1 MAVEP
6 FTHPS
11 EAAWPP
17 GSAHHL
23 VIGAPQSGKTTLAV
37 NAFVDHVRSHG
48 PRRAVFLTPT
58 RQRAAALQ
66 NVIAHKFG
74 GTTGQL
80 LVRTPASLAFG
91 LLRQGA
97 SSRGEPTPT
106 LITGPEQDQ
115 ILAELIA
122 GHLTDG
128 VGPGWPPEITPQVLS
143 MRAFRDELR
152 DLLMRAAEAGLDGPA
167 LAEQGVREERPE
179 WVAAGRLLTEY
190 TAVTILGEI
199 TPDRGARY
207 DAATILDRAA
217 AEIVNHPELRAFDAL
232 VHDDY
237 QDATLATSRLLGE
250 LARGGA
256 RLLLTANPDTGVQG
270 FRGGLPA
277 LTHTATLPEGSQ
289 DGAFGAQVH
298 VLDSVTM
305 APRLWQGLSELAE
318 ELPPL
323 IGAARRRATAGGD
336 EGDGGV
342 QCVLL
347 PSGSQEAAFIARRL
361 RELHLFDDVPWSDIA
376 VVVRGHHQLTRLRR
390 ALAHAGVPVKVTG
403 AEVPLREE
411 PVVRA
416 LLVALDVATSAAGA
430 DIAHASELLMSAF
443 GGIDALALRRMR
455 RTLRQHDPSRS
466 SADLLL
472 AALQE
477 EELREV
483 AGNHPGLHRIARMLA
498 AGRSAVLEG
507 LGVDMVLW
515 RIWDAAGVAKTWQ
528 HKALTPGHGAARAD
542 ADLDAAV
549 ALFTV
554 AEQFVDRRA
563 GASPRAFID
572 HLAGQDFP
580 ADTLAARAD
589 RTEAVAL
596 HTAASAAGEHWP
608 VVVVAGVQED
618 TWPDLRLRDTLLG
631 AATLADLATSRHRA
645 GAHNYVHARQEVL
658 HDELRMFLSACSRA
672 RRHLIVTAVLDADAR
687 PSLFFDRLA
696 VQTPPLTRVDPPL
709 DLRGL
714 VGTLRAHLTPE
725 PGDHAAERAEA
736 ASSLLATLAENDVVE
751 ADPQVWDPKWT
762 GSGPVLAE
770 GEKPVLNPSTIER
783 ALTCPLQWFLTS
795 HGGRAAESDAQTLG
809 TLIHDIA
816 KNHPRG
822 TEADLRRELDERW
835 HELELP
841 DNHIGRRARER
852 AEEMV
857 RQLAGYLAAHDA
869 PADVEVSFR
878 VDVGPAVLRG
888 QVDRVEHREAGPH
901 IVDFKTGAA
910 RPERDIAQRNPQ
922 LGAYQLAAAGGAFT
936 PESLPAE
943 AGGEGRTA
951 GASLVFVAVN
961 KNFTVRE
968 QPPLHEDPEPWAQ
981 EMIEEAARVVSA
993 ATFPAQ
999 PSKACAHCP
1008 VRHACPAREEGIR
1021 LGEES

>member
-1 MAVEP
+1 
-6 FTHPS
+6 
-11 EAAWPP
+11 
-17 GSAHHL
+17 
-23 VIGAPQSGKTTLAV
+23 
-37 NAFVDHVRSHG
+37 
-48 PRRAVFLTPT
+48 
-58 RQRAAALQ
+58 
-66 NVIAHKFG
+66 
-74 GTTGQL
+74 
-80 LVRTPASLAFG
+80 
-91 LLRQGA
+91 
-97 SSRGEPTPT
+97 
-106 LITGPEQDQ
+106 
-115 ILAELIA
+115 
-122 GHLTDG
+122 
-128 VGPGWPPEITPQVLS
+128 
-143 MRAFRDELR
+143 
-152 DLLMRAAEAGLDGPA
+152 
-167 LAEQGVREERPE
+167 
-179 WVAAGRLLTEY
+179 
-190 TAVTILGEI
+190 
-199 TPDRGARY
+199 
-207 DAATILDRAA
+207 
-217 AEIVNHPELRAFDAL
+217 
-232 VHDDY
+232 
-237 QDATLATSRLLGE
+237 
-250 LARGGA
+250 
-256 RLLLTANPDTGVQG
+256 
-270 FRGGLPA
+270 
-277 LTHTATLPEGSQ
+277 
-289 DGAFGAQVH
+289 
-298 VLDSVTM
+298 DSVTM

-361 RELHLFDDVPWSDIA
+361 RELHLFEEVPWSDLA
-376 VVVRGHHQLTRLRR
+376 VIVRGHHQLTRLRR
-390 ALAHAGVPVKVTG
+390 ALTQAGVPVKVAG

-430 DIAHASELLMSAF
+430 EITHATELLMSAF

-483 AGNHPGLHRIARMLA
+483 AGNHPGLHRVARMLA
-498 AGRSAVLEG
+498 AGRSAVREG

-528 HKALTPGHGAARAD
+528 HKALSPGPGAARAD

-589 RTEAVAL
+589 RTDAVAL

-809 TLIHDIA
+809 TLIH
-816 KNHPRG
+816 
-822 TEADLRRELDERW
+822 
-835 HELELP
+835 
-841 DNHIGRRARER
+841 
-852 AEEMV
+852 
-857 RQLAGYLAAHDA
+857 
-869 PADVEVSFR
+869 
-878 VDVGPAVLRG
+878 
-888 QVDRVEHREAGPH
+888 
-901 IVDFKTGAA
+901 
-910 RPERDIAQRNPQ
+910 
-922 LGAYQLAAAGGAFT
+922 
-936 PESLPAE
+936 
-943 AGGEGRTA
+943 
-951 GASLVFVAVN
+951 
-961 KNFTVRE
+961 
-968 QPPLHEDPEPWAQ
+968 
-981 EMIEEAARVVSA
+981 
-993 ATFPAQ
+993 
-999 PSKACAHCP
+999 
-1008 VRHACPAREEGIR
+1008 
-1021 LGEES
+1021 

>member
-1 MAVEP
+1 M
-6 FTHPS
+6 
-11 EAAWPP
+11 
-17 GSAHHL
+17 
-23 VIGAPQSGKTTLAV
+23 
-37 NAFVDHVRSHG
+37 NAFVDYVRTHG

-58 RQRAAALQ
+58 RQQAAHLQ
-66 NVIAHKFG
+66 NIIAHRFG

-97 SSRGEPTPT
+97 SNRGEPTPT

-115 ILAELIA
+115 ILAELIG
-122 GHLTDG
+122 GHLADG

-167 LAEQGVREERPE
+167 LATLGAREERPE
-179 WVAAGRLLTEY
+179 WIAAGRLLTEY
-190 TAVTILGEI
+190 TAVTVLGET

-217 AEIVNHPELRAFDAL
+217 AEIATHPELSAFDAL

-237 QDATLATSRLLGE
+237 QDATLATSRLLQQLSE
-250 LARGGA
+250 NGA
-256 RLLLTANPDTGVQG
+256 QLLLTSNPDTAVQG

-298 VLDSVTM
+298 VLGTVTM
-305 APRLWQGLSELAE
+305 NARLWEGLGELAE

-323 IGAARRRATAGGD
+323 IGAARRRATAGSPGGD
-336 EGDGGV
+336 DCDDGGDGEPAVGAGV
-342 QCVLL
+342 HAAVL
-347 PSGSQEAAFIARRL
+347 PSSSQEAAYIARAL
-361 RELHLFDDVPWSDIA
+361 RELHLFEDVPWSDIA

-390 ALAHAGVPVKVTG
+390 ALSHAGVPVKMAG

-416 LLVALDVATSAAGA
+416 LLTALDVATSAAGA
-430 DIAHASELLMSAF
+430 DITHATELLMSAF

-477 EELREV
+477 ETLREV
-483 AGNHPGLHRIARMLA
+483 AGNHPGLHRIARMLT
-498 AGRSAVLEG
+498 AGRRAVLDG

-515 RIWDAAGVAKTWQ
+515 RIWEAAGVAKAWQ
-528 HKALTPGHGAARAD
+528 HKALTPGPAAARAD

-554 AEQFVDRRA
+554 AEQFVDRRS

-589 RTEAVAL
+589 RTDAVAL

-631 AATLADLATSRHRA
+631 AATLADLATSRHRE
-645 GAHNYVHARQEVL
+645 GAYNYVHARQEVL

-672 RRHLIVTAVLDADAR
+672 RRRLIVTAVLDADAR

-696 VQTPPLTRVDPPL
+696 VETPAPTRVGPPL

-714 VGTLRAHLTPE
+714 VGTLRAHLAPAPE
-725 PGDHAAERAEA
+725 AAAPAAERADA
-736 ASSLLATLAENDVVE
+736 AASLLAALAARGVRE
-751 ADPQVWDPKWT
+751 ADAQVWDPQWT
-762 GSGPVLAE
+762 GSGPLLAG
-770 GEKPVLNPSTIER
+770 GEKPILNPSTIER

-795 HGGRAAESDAQTLG
+795 HGGRAAESHAQSLG

-816 KNHPRG
+816 KNHPHG
-822 TEADLRRELDERW
+822 TQADLANELAERW

-841 DNHIGRRARER
+841 DNHIGRRTRDR
-852 AEEMV
+852 AEEMI

-869 PADVEVSFR
+869 PADVEVSFD

-888 QVDRVEHREAGPH
+888 QVDRVEYREAGAH
-901 IVDFKTGAA
+901 IVDFKTGSA

-936 PESLPAE
+936 PDPVPTGAPSQPD
-943 AGGEGRTA
+943 RTA

-981 EMIEEAARVVSA
+981 EMVEEAARVVSA
-993 ATFPAQ
+993 ATFPAR
-999 PSKACAHCP
+999 PSKACRHCP
-1008 VRHACPAREEGIR
+1008 VRHACPAREEGTR
-1021 LGEES
+1021 LGEEN